1 MEYILLILFCLV
13 CGACIANLFIQA
25 EVEKRTVIY
34 EKGDFLKIIKYRN
47 GKKVSEKV
55 FNGKWADLIYKFMGG
70 NANENWTSKR

>member
-1 MEYILLILFCLV
+1 MEYIFLVIAMLI

-25 EVEKRTVIY
+25 EVEKRTIIY

-55 FNGKWADLIYKFMGG
+55 FNGKWADLIYKILG
-70 NANENWTSKR
+70 